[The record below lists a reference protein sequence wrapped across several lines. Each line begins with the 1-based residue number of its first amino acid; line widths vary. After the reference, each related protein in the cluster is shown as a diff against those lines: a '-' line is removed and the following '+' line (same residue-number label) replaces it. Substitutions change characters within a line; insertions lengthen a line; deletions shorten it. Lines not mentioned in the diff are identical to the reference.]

1 MNLRGRWQGNPLNT
15 LYDEVQMPDK
25 IRRSL
30 NFIILG
36 NIFGSARQYV
46 HGCDRSLPGFVHS
59 FLCTA
64 YSRRISVCSSLC
76 TDNEARP
83 KDLVRHMFR
92 SLAGPLA
99 INK

>member
-46 HGCDRSLPGFVHS
+46 HGCDRYQALFILSCVLRIAGVFLFVPR
-59 FLCTA
+59 F
-64 YSRRISVCSSLC
+64 VP
-76 TDNEARP
+76 DNEARP